1 MDLKAFEAW
10 LGGIATLSELQ
21 RRQAWQALAISEAA
35 DSDDI
40 EPRPALKQASSRLDR
55 AADDPRGR
63 RRRARLARTVSRRL
77 GNVGWTVLAVHPA
90 TIATWCV
97 GVMRVS
103 CPATVAKRARARS
116 TR

>member
-21 RRQAWQALAISEAA
+21 RRQAWQALAISAAA

-55 AADDPRGR
+55 ATRAAAAGEPGWHGQCRGAWATSGGQCWLSTPRQ
-63 RRRARLARTVSRRL
+63 SRRGAL
-77 GNVGWTVLAVHPA
+77 G
-90 TIATWCV
+90 
-97 GVMRVS
+97 S
-103 CPATVAKRARARS
+103 CE
-116 TR
+116 